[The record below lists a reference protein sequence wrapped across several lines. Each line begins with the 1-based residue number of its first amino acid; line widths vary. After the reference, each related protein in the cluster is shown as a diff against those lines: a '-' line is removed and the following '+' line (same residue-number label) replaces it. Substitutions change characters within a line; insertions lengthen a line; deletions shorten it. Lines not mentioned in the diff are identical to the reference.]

1 MYDSGVSGMS
11 VLAQLP
17 DAVIFADRAGSIRM
31 WNRAAEAIFGFT
43 AVEANGASLDMIIPE
58 RLRAAHWH
66 GFDAAIESGTLSL
79 SGRATL
85 TRALHRSGRPVY
97 VEISF
102 GLVRDDQS
110 GGVLGGVAVARDV
123 TARIAAEH
131 ATVPGAATAAAPA

>member
-1 MYDSGVSGMS
+1 MSGVSGLS

-17 DAVIFADRAGSIRM
+17 DAVIFADTSGSIRM
-31 WNRAAEAIFGFT
+31 WNRAAEVIFGFT
-43 AVEANGASLDMIIPE
+43 ASEANGASLDMIIPE
-58 RLRAAHWH
+58 RLRAAHWR
-66 GFDAAIESGTLSL
+66 GFDAAIETGTLSL

-102 GLVRDDQS
+102 GLVKDDQS
-110 GGVLGGVAVARDV
+110 GSVLGAVAVARDV

-131 ATVPGAATAAAPA
+131 AALASEAIAPVH

>member
-1 MYDSGVSGMS
+1 MS

-17 DAVIFADRAGSIRM
+17 DAVIFADTTGSIRL

-43 AVEANGASLDMIIPE
+43 AAEADGASLDMIIPE
-58 RLRAAHWH
+58 RLRKAHWR

-102 GLVRDDQS
+102 GLVKDDQS
-110 GGVLGGVAVARDV
+110 GSVLGAVAVARDV
-123 TARIAAEH
+123 TTRIAAEH
-131 ATVPGAATAAAPA
+131 AIVSDQAAAPAHA